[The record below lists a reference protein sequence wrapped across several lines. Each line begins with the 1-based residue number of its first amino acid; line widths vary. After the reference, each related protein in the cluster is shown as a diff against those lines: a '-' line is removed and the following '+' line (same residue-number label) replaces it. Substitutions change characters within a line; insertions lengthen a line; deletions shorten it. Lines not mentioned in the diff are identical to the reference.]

1 MTARI
6 KTKHG
11 QRERLRITSSLD
23 ESIFTMWLMVSLK
36 RIRISWWQIKIL
48 VIFGVLLPLVG
59 IIKIEL

>member
-36 RIRISWWQIKIL
+36 RIRIS
-48 VIFGVLLPLVG
+48 
-59 IIKIEL
+59 